1 MELKMDSKEKEVLK
15 RELIQKLEA
24 TIRAAQTADAAQGY

>member
-24 TIRAAQTADAAQGY
+24 TIRTAQTADAAQGY